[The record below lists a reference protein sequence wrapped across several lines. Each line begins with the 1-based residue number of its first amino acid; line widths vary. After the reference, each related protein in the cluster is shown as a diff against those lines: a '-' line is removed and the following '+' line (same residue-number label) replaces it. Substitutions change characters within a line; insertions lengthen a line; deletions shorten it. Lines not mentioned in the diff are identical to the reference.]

1 MPEYLRENRRISF
14 PKIILFCL
22 VYGGLVIG
30 IIASLIPWKHDFA
43 KEYPAV
49 ILDWSTQELL
59 GTTQLAFSGT
69 YTQYYSN
76 LIFKDRFVGE
86 FYLTGNEFSQQY
98 GAHAFIDFQR
108 GLSIREG
115 ICAYMDTEKNQTAP
129 FGNIVQKAPLQTGYL
144 LIDKE
149 KSGWENDIIVVFPA
163 DNLDEACEIFNRMGK
178 KLSY

>member
-1 MPEYLRENRRISF
+1 MKR
-14 PKIILFCL
+14 KVILLFL
-22 VYGGLVIG
+22 LLGVLTVI
-30 IIASLIPWKHDFA
+30 IIASLIPRQRRLA

-59 GTTQLAFSGT
+59 GTTQISFSGT

-86 FYLTGNEFSQQY
+86 FYLTGNEFSEQH

-108 GLSIREG
+108 GFSTKEG
-115 ICAYMDTEKNQTAP
+115 IFTYMDTEKNQTASL
-129 FGNIVQKAPLQTGYL
+129 GNIVQTAPLQTGYL
-144 LIDKE
+144 LINTD
-149 KSGWENDIIVVFPA
+149 KSGWKNDIIVVFPA
-163 DNLDEACEIFNRMGK
+163 DNLDEASEIYNRMGK

>member
-1 MPEYLRENRRISF
+1 MKR
-14 PKIILFCL
+14 KVILLFL
-22 VYGGLVIG
+22 LLGVLTVI
-30 IIASLIPWKHDFA
+30 IIASLIPRQRRLA

-59 GTTQLAFSGT
+59 GTTQISFSGT

-86 FYLTGNEFSQQY
+86 FYLTGNEFSEQH

-108 GLSIREG
+108 GFSTKEG
-115 ICAYMDTEKNQTAP
+115 IFTYMDTEKNQTASL
-129 FGNIVQKAPLQTGYL
+129 GNIVQTAPLQTGYL
-144 LIDKE
+144 LINTD

-163 DNLDEACEIFNRMGK
+163 DNLDEASEIYNRMGK

>member
-1 MPEYLRENRRISF
+1 MKRKVILLF
-14 PKIILFCL
+14 LLLGVLTVIIM
-22 VYGGLVIG
+22 
-30 IIASLIPWKHDFA
+30 ASLIPRQRRLS

-59 GTTQLAFSGT
+59 GTTQISFSGS
-69 YTQYYSN
+69 YTQYYFN
-76 LIFKDRFVGE
+76 LIFKDRFAGE
-86 FYLTGNEFSQQY
+86 FYLTGNEFSEQH

-108 GLSIREG
+108 GFSMKEG
-115 ICAYMDTEKNQTAP
+115 ICAYMNTEKNQLTSL
-129 FGNIVQKAPLQTGYL
+129 GNIVQKTPLQTGYL

-163 DNLDEACEIFNRMGK
+163 DNLDEAYEIYNRMGK

>member
-1 MPEYLRENRRISF
+1 MKRKVTLLFLLLGVLIV
-14 PKIILFCL
+14 IIM
-22 VYGGLVIG
+22 
-30 IIASLIPWKHDFA
+30 ASLIPRQRRLS

-59 GTTQLAFSGT
+59 GTTQISFSGT

-86 FYLTGNEFSQQY
+86 FYLTGNEVSEQY
-98 GAHAFIDFQR
+98 GAHTLIDFQK
-108 GLSIREG
+108 GFSMKEG
-115 ICAYMDTEKNQTAP
+115 ICAYMNTEKNQLASL
-129 FGNIVQKAPLQTGYL
+129 GNIVQKAPLQTGCL

-163 DNLDEACEIFNRMGK
+163 DDLDGAYEIYNKMGK

>member
-1 MPEYLRENRRISF
+1 MKRKVTLLFLLLGVLIV
-14 PKIILFCL
+14 IIM
-22 VYGGLVIG
+22 
-30 IIASLIPWKHDFA
+30 ASLIPKQRRLS

-98 GAHAFIDFQR
+98 GAHAFIDFKR
-108 GLSIREG
+108 GLSIKEG